1 MASRPL
7 ALDAS
12 PSDRRAL
19 RFKCFTFYGKWE
31 PKKSI
36 PDVNDLCEWAL
47 ENGVAA
53 FNAKLKSKY
62 GEDLTSV
69 TINSYLDLPLETQL
83 KLFYS
88 EFDPN
93 KPQKEIDDVA
103 IWARQRGNDGTI
115 EINQRMNKKCGFQLI
130 EIVVCHQSKTE
141 TNCKKRWRE
150 FEYDGFWRPYPHETF
165 A

>member
-1 MASRPL
+1 MSSRPL

-31 PKKSI
+31 PHKPI
-36 PDVNDLCEWAL
+36 TDVNDLCEWAL

-53 FNAKLKSKY
+53 FNQKLKAKY
-62 GEDLTSV
+62 GEDLSTV
-69 TINSYLDLPLETQL
+69 TINSYLDLPLEVQL

-93 KPQKEIDDVA
+93 KPSKEIEEVA
-103 IWARQRGNDGTI
+103 LWARQRGNDGVFD
-115 EINQRMNKKCGFQLI
+115 INQRMNKKCKYLTANDTFT
-130 EIVVCHQSKTE
+130 VWDKT
-141 TNCKKRWRE
+141 TNDDDVLAAQTVR
-150 FEYDGFWRPYPHETF
+150 T
-165 A
+165 